1 MANVAESRPD
11 SRTFRQSGAPETSTG
26 EIVSAVASMSD
37 FGNDASTNKQAM
49 AMVGIRHKF

>member
-1 MANVAESRPD
+1 
-11 SRTFRQSGAPETSTG
+11 
-26 EIVSAVASMSD
+26 VASMSD